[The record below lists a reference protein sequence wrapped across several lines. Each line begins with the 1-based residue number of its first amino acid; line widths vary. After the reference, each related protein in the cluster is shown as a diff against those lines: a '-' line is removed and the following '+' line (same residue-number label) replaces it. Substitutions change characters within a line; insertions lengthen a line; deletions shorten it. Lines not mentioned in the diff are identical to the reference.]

1 VLNDKLG
8 GHKLMKMKKLLL
20 EACVETLDDAIL
32 AEQSGADRIE
42 LCGDLSVGGIT
53 PAKELTEACLNS
65 LRIPIM
71 AMVRPRGGN
80 FVYDETEL
88 AEMKASIEYFKAV
101 GVAGVVFGILD
112 DNTEVDLAI
121 TAELT
126 ELAKPLLVTF
136 HKAIDD
142 TPDPVEAIQQLTQL
156 AGIQR
161 VLTSGG
167 APTAM
172 EGAAVLRKMRAIA
185 EGKITLLAAG
195 KVTRENLEVVH
206 SAVGTSEYHGKRIV
220 F

>member
-1 VLNDKLG
+1 
-8 GHKLMKMKKLLL
+8 MKKMIL
-20 EACVETLDDAIL
+20 EACVETLEAAIL

-53 PAKELTEACLNS
+53 PSKELTETCLNS

-80 FVYDETEL
+80 FVYNEAEI
-88 AEMKASIEYFKAV
+88 AEMKASIQYFKTV

-112 DNTEVDLAI
+112 ENQEVDLVK
-121 TAELT
+121 TAELA

-142 TPDPVEAIQQLTQL
+142 TPDPVAAIQKLTQVP
-156 AGIQR
+156 GIQR

-167 APTAM
+167 ELTAL
-172 EGAAVLRKMRAIA
+172 EGAAVLRKMRAVA
-185 EGKITLLAAG
+185 EGKIIVLAAG
-195 KVTRENLEVVH
+195 KVTKENLEEVH

-220 F
+220 V